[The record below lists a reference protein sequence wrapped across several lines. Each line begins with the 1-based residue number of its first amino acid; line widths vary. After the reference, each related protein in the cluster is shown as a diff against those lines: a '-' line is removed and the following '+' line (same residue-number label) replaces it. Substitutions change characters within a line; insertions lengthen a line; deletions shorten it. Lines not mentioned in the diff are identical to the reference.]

1 MEIIDLNNNSVN
13 QICDLVNANYHT
25 LHYIN
30 RRPYLIIDG
39 KRAEI
44 TNWIL
49 DRVLMSE
56 RNDPLNLRDDLSLL
70 G

>member
-13 QICDLVNANYHT
+13 NIIELVNANYST
-25 LHYIN
+25 LHYIDKK
-30 RRPYLIIDG
+30 PHLIIDG

-49 DRVLMSE
+49 DRVLMASTP
-56 RNDPLNLRDDLSLL
+56 DPLNLRDDLSLL